1 MHRSYILYLIIVIL
15 SSGCTTALIEYP
27 DVNYSQWS
35 PSILIATPMKGRYL
49 KAFKECLNDEY
60 ICMDPPP
67 QAIEYD
73 VISQVYGEEFPS
85 YIEIATTSHYGLES
99 YDFNNQEPEL
109 ILIGSKNGQY
119 VLPRY
124 HRLQLAKL
132 SSGEYAV
139 PIFDGD
145 ELWWLPC
152 SIKKYIKLVQFRS
165 SIGISVEDAYDDLKK
180 SKYVYFNQYVYIPAY
195 AVSINDISAHLAK
208 EKPLFKHFKCAN

>member
-15 SSGCTTALIEYP
+15 SSGCTTALSEYP

-49 KAFKECLNDEY
+49 KAFKECSNDEN

-73 VISQVYGEEFPS
+73 VISQVYGKEVPS
-85 YIEIATTSHYGLES
+85 YIETATTSHYGLES
-99 YDFNNQEPEL
+99 YDFINQEPEL

-124 HRLQLAKL
+124 HRLRLAKL

-152 SIKKYIKLVQFRS
+152 SIKKYIKLAQFRS

-180 SKYVYFNQYVYIPAY
+180 SKYVYLNKGVYIPAY
-195 AVSINDISAHLAK
+195 AISIKDIRSYLAIK
-208 EKPLFKHFKCAN
+208 EPLFKQFECES